1 MCFKPANE
9 LSPSKWP
16 TKLQK
21 VKVSIST
28 GGFQQRAKHDV
39 FWRSSPY
46 CPLLVDYC
54 QEWSEVTTAT
64 SCPDHVQHGGH
75 LFLYSEQRD
84 CSSKRFG
91 VICVNQNLPL
101 SPRVDDIMLPCVS
114 GVLIAVLWSIHRTQ
128 TSWWSG
134 QWHWQHWQQTLFAV
148 LTEAT
153 GVDEMSDVMLSV

>member
-1 MCFKPANE
+1 MRFKPANE

-21 VKVSIST
+21 AKVAIST

-46 CPLLVDYC
+46 CPLPVDYC

-64 SCPDHVQHGGH
+64 SCPSCATWWP
-75 LFLYSEQRD
+75 LISLLWAAWLLIEAL
-84 CSSKRFG
+84 C

-134 QWHWQHWQQTLFAV
+134 QWHRQHCQQTLSAG

-153 GVDEMSDVMLSV
+153 GVYEMRDVMLSV